1 MFKNSSSAFKITFIY
16 FVFSLLWIYFSD
28 QAISIFVKDLKEL
41 EFLQTIKGWL
51 FITFSSTLL
60 YFYSKKLFYYLQK
73 EKDEL
78 SKVNELLEK
87 IFENAPTIIFWKDK
101 EGKYL
106 GCNSRFLEL
115 MNIKSK
121 DELIGKKDSSFDV
134 KENSNYMNDD
144 LIIMKTKIP
153 KLNYIETIT
162 VENSKTKILN
172 TSKVPLYGND
182 NQVIGVLGVI
192 TDITEITKNEK
203 LIKLQENLLIEQ
215 SKHASMGEMIANIA
229 HQWKQ
234 PLSVI
239 SLICS
244 GIKLKKELKTS
255 DEESEKESLDLINE
269 NISYLSQTIDDF
281 RNFFKKDDKKLSINT
296 NSLLNKTI
304 KLTTPKLKIKNV
316 NVIKNIDE
324 FDFESF
330 ESKIIQILIN
340 LINNAVD
347 AFKEST
353 NNNYIFINIQKLE
366 NEIYIEVKD
375 NAGGIKE
382 EILSKIFEPY
392 FTTKN
397 DNEGTGIG
405 LFMCNEIATKYLN
418 GTIKASTINYEYDN
432 ESYLGAQFILKLPI

>member
-28 QAISIFVKDLKEL
+28 QAITLFVKDLKEL

-121 DELIGKKDSSFDV
+121 DELLGKKDSSFDV
-134 KENSNYMNDD
+134 KENSDYMNDD
-144 LIIMKTKIP
+144 MIVMKTKIP

-182 NQVIGVLGVI
+182 NEVIGVLGVI
-192 TDITEITKNEK
+192 TDITEITKNEE
-203 LIKLQENLLIEQ
+203 LIKLQENLLIDQ

-244 GIKLKKELKTS
+244 SMKLKKELKAS

-269 NISYLSQTIDDF
+269 NILYLSQTIDDF
-281 RNFFKKDDKKLSINT
+281 RNFFKKDDKKLPVNT
-296 NSLLNKTI
+296 NKLIDKTI

-353 NNNYIFINIQKLE
+353 NNNYIFINVQKLE
-366 NEIYIEVKD
+366 DHIYIEVKD

-382 EILSKIFEPY
+382 EVLTKIFEPY
-392 FTTKN
+392 FTTK
-397 DNEGTGIG
+397 DNSDGTGIG
-405 LFMCNEIATKYLN
+405 LFMCNEIVTKYLN
-418 GTIKASTINYEYDN
+418 GTIKASTINYEYNN
-432 ESYLGAQFILKLPI
+432 ESYIGASFILELPI